1 MKKLITLSILFFGCL
16 TQAQTK
22 ALTDDGKEVVLF
34 DNGTWN
40 FVNDSDTK
48 TLETITTNENIFTKD
63 KNATFLFRSKKI
75 DAGIYINPKV
85 WKNTNAFKSPTIEY
99 AFINNLSNNIFG
111 IFATEN
117 VEISSLKN
125 LKDILVSSTQSRAD
139 YYRLKESEYRTVN
152 GLKVLYLWYVVNTKG
167 LDFEYVT
174 YSYLTNNGYCAI
186 TGYTFAKNFEE
197 SKPQLMDLLN
207 GLVETQKAEVKETV
221 EVYQSPPPPMQN
233 KKKD

>member
-34 DNGTWN
+34 DNGTWK

-111 IFATEN
+111 IFATEW
-117 VEISSLKN
+117 KN
-125 LKDILVSSTQSRAD
+125 RS
-139 YYRLKESEYRTVN
+139 N
-152 GLKVLYLWYVVNTKG
+152 
-167 LDFEYVT
+167 
-174 YSYLTNNGYCAI
+174 
-186 TGYTFAKNFEE
+186 
-197 SKPQLMDLLN
+197 
-207 GLVETQKAEVKETV
+207 
-221 EVYQSPPPPMQN
+221 
-233 KKKD
+233 